1 MIAPPR
7 ARSSSGLWNHPK
19 AGRSS
24 SPNQTGRALVTLSS
38 WRGCCAFGACRAGSP
53 VPPFASGVEAVA
65 KPDMTSSEPS
75 NVLGPPDLSA
85 QLSRALRPSVS
96 SPRRERLPYSPK
108 KPYLWLRPAPSCAH
122 ADKVRGLNEEILE
135 DLEATDRLHESSDV
149 SACFR
154 TSPVST
160 GKPRTRRACGV
171 PLACTGPRTRGNLAV
186 SLVSGCGQ
194 GQDPS
199 RALYSRCPTGSPTA
213 RLLACEPG
221 RKGMRTMT
229 RASSSSGSGEGR
241 DGKAN
246 DKESR

>member
-135 DLEATDRLHESSDV
+135 DLEATDQLHGSSDV
-149 SACFR
+149 MACLR

-160 GKPRTRRACGV
+160 ASRGRGERAVCRLPAQAPEHVGTRLSPWSAVAGRGRTRRAPCILV
-171 PLACTGPRTRGNLAV
+171 ALRVARPPACWPA
-186 SLVSGCGQ
+186 
-194 GQDPS
+194 
-199 RALYSRCPTGSPTA
+199 SP
-213 RLLACEPG
+213 
-221 RKGMRTMT
+221 
-229 RASSSSGSGEGR
+229 EGR
-241 DGKAN
+241 A
-246 DKESR
+246 